1 MIIQKASILLIAFLV
16 TLLRPSGVES
26 RLLHANS
33 GSAVNSPDSLILLV
47 KKDGWNPQRLS
58 LMKYYLT
65 DSFAP
70 SEDDQELLKD
80 LKNDFRKALLQAVL
94 LKKQNKFNEMYD
106 TLDSYLNVYPHYL
119 PYYDELIFA
128 AGASSRIQL
137 LESKVESSDGVHSR
151 EKNYLLGLISYQNA
165 DYNSAKAHLEKCF
178 TSDSAN
184 KYILYQLSYTY
195 RSLGD
200 YNKALTLIRKAK
212 DINAG
217 DLNFQVNAYLAE
229 GALYF
234 LSGEYDLADAIYK
247 KAFKAAQDNHMREN
261 SGRAYVALGIMD
273 DIQGFTDKARVKYQ
287 SAVEIANKIHSP
299 ELKAYAYSELGVSFS
314 YTNELIEAKENYLK
328 SYALYKQMG
337 NRLRLALLSEN
348 IGKIYMTLF
357 NYESAISYYKEGI
370 EYAGDNKRSLV
381 LNLTGLADAYSNLS
395 NYSESLKY
403 YNQAKKL
410 SAEIKAVE
418 LNININSG
426 LGALNYNL
434 DRPENALVY
443 YQQAES
449 ECGQINNP
457 FLTAD
462 IYDKLGTVYASVDS
476 LDIAEQYFSEA
487 EKLAGENRA
496 SYTALL
502 SMVNRAEVLVK
513 KNETA
518 KALVLLNSITK
529 NSSDGNSPYIQA
541 RAENLRG
548 TILEKQNN
556 FEEAQT
562 AYTHALGIVKNLNEK
577 TLEIEAYYNLA
588 RLNDS
593 RKLNDEAENYYKS
606 AIGLI
611 EDVSRPLFRQ
621 EDVQISYF
629 SGNSDVYDS
638 FAEHYLR
645 LKNYQ
650 SAFELINRS
659 HSRSMLQNLNNLKLQ
674 TLIGDSTVLSKLY
687 DYDWIIHSG
696 IYDRKKTEEVKE
708 QLAELKL
715 SLVSSNPGLRPY
727 LNMEN
732 PLSIKEIQNSLT
744 DDENLIT
751 YYSDKSSLYAFLLNK
766 NSFKPYKFDIT
777 SKQLAGMIADISP
790 YFESLPGKTDAFYN
804 QDLFSFNAEA
814 SNSLYKKIV
823 EPVTKDIPHEQK
835 IIFSPCTE
843 LIAIP
848 LEFLVT
854 SYSTEESPYS
864 YSNKKFF
871 LTDYDI
877 SYSPSATAFIRQQ
890 KNNLKNTGK
899 VLLVG
904 DPSINTASKEFAERR
919 GLLDDPPGIPRN
931 LALLP
936 LKYSGEEVSNIGEI
950 INASTILLNKN
961 ATETNFK
968 ENARLSRIIHLSTHS
983 FLYKKQ
989 PLIFFSNTYDAENDG
1004 FLEAGEIVRLKL
1016 NSDLVVLSSCNS
1028 GLGSI
1033 DKSEGILG
1041 LTKAFFEAG
1050 SKSVVVSLW
1059 DVNDKYTSK
1068 LMTLFYE
1075 KLSMGYSKPRAL
1087 RLAKTEFI
1095 QKYSPN
1101 PYYWSAFVLSGNVS
1115 PVLLKPHKNMSLSIM
1130 ILLTIIA
1137 AALVVVV
1144 IIHRKRF
1151 TS

>member
-1 MIIQKASILLIAFLV
+1 MIIQKVTILLIAFIF
-16 TLLRPSGVES
+16 TLLQPSGVES
-26 RLLHANS
+26 KLIQNKPAEII
-33 GSAVNSPDSLILLV
+33 NSPDSLILLV
-47 KKDGWNPQRLS
+47 KKEGWTPQRLS
-58 LMKYYLT
+58 LMKYYLA
-65 DSFAP
+65 DSYAP
-70 SEDDQELLKD
+70 AENDQALLKD
-80 LKNDFRKALLQAVL
+80 LKNDFRKSLLQAVL
-94 LKKQNKFNEMYD
+94 LKKQNKYNEMYD
-106 TLDSYLNVYPHYL
+106 TLDFYLHSAPHYL
-119 PYYDELIFA
+119 PYYNELVFA
-128 AGASSRIQL
+128 AGASSRMQL
-137 LESKVESSDGVHSR
+137 LESRIEVSDGIHPR
-151 EKNYLLGLISYQNA
+151 EQNYLLGLIGYQNA
-165 DYNSAKAHLEKCF
+165 DYASAKEHLEKSF
-178 TSDSAN
+178 SSDSTD
-184 KYILYQLSYTY
+184 KYILYQLSYAY

-200 YNKALTLIRKAK
+200 YNKALMLTKKAEHLTS
-212 DINAG
+212 G
-217 DLNFQVNAYLAE
+217 DLYFLVKIYLAE

-234 LSGEYDLADAIYK
+234 LSGEYDLADSIYK
-247 KAFKAAQDNHMREN
+247 KAYNIAQDNHMKEN
-261 SGRAYVALGIMD
+261 SGRSYVALGIMD
-273 DIQGFTDKARVKYQ
+273 DIQGFTDKARLKYQ
-287 SAVEIANKIHSP
+287 SAVDISEKIQDP

-328 SYALYKQMG
+328 SYALYKRIG

-348 IGKIYMTLF
+348 IGKIYMALF
-357 NYESAISYYKEGI
+357 NYESAISCYKEGL

-403 YNQAKKL
+403 YNQAKRL
-410 SAEIKAVE
+410 SSEIKAVE
-418 LNININSG
+418 LSININGG

-434 DRPENALVY
+434 DRPDNALVY
-443 YQQAES
+443 YLQAES
-449 ECGQINNP
+449 ECGKIDNP

-462 IYDKLGTVYASVDS
+462 IYDKLGTVYSSLDS
-476 LDIAEQYFSEA
+476 LDIAEQYFSKA

-502 SMVNRAEVLVK
+502 SVVNRAEILVK
-513 KNETA
+513 KKEFS
-518 KALVLLNSITK
+518 KAMVVLNSITR
-529 NSSDGNSPYIQA
+529 NFSVNSPYIQA

-548 TILEKQNN
+548 TILEKRDD
-556 FEEAQT
+556 FEGAQA
-562 AYTHALGIVKNLNEK
+562 AYNRTLEIVKNLNEK
-577 TLEIEAYYNLA
+577 TFQVEADFNLA
-588 RLNDS
+588 KLNDS
-593 RKLNDEAENYYKS
+593 KNLNDEAEKYYKS
-606 AIGLI
+606 AIAII

-629 SGNSDVYDS
+629 SGNRDIYDS

-645 LKNYQ
+645 LKQYRR
-650 SAFELINRS
+650 AFELINKS

-674 TLIGDSTVLSKLY
+674 TLLGDSTVLSTLY

-696 IYDRKKTEEVKE
+696 IYNRKKTEEVKGL
-708 QLAELKL
+708 LADLKL
-715 SLVSSNPGLRPY
+715 SLVNSNPELRPY
-727 LNMEN
+727 LNMESS
-732 PLSIKEIQNSLT
+732 LSINEIQNSLT
-744 DDENLIT
+744 DDENIIS
-751 YYSDKSSLYAFLLNK
+751 YYSDKNSLYAFLLTRNT
-766 NSFKPYKFDIT
+766 FKAYRFDI
-777 SKQLAGMIADISP
+777 SPNELAGMLADISP
-790 YFESLPGKTDAFYN
+790 YFENLPGKTDAFYN

-814 SNSLYKKIV
+814 SNSLYRKIV
-823 EPVTKDIPHEQK
+823 EPITKDIPHEQK

-843 LIAIP
+843 LISIP

-854 SYSTEESPYS
+854 SYKADESPYS
-864 YSNKKFF
+864 YTNKKFL

-877 SYSPSATAFIRQQ
+877 SYSPSATAFVKQQ
-890 KNNLKNTGK
+890 KNNLKNNGK

-904 DPSINTASKEFAERR
+904 DPSINTGSSEFAERR

-936 LKYSGEEVSNIGEI
+936 LKYSREEVSSIGEI

-1075 KLSMGYSKPRAL
+1075 KLSMGYSKSKAL
-1087 RLAKTEFI
+1087 RLAKSEFI

-1101 PYYWSAFVLSGNVS
+1101 PYYWSAFVLSGNIS
-1115 PVLLKPHKNMSLSIM
+1115 PVQMKPHKNMSLSIM

-1144 IIHRKRF
+1144 IIHRKRL
-1151 TS
+1151 TA